1 MVADESL
8 LVLLKH
14 ILCMGHYWI
23 YHCITASLCLTL
35 ISYNPGLALMIM
47 NLEHPDRRI
56 LVSSLTICITL
67 PHGNQFSERNIYLIW
82 GLRTSCNDTWFV
94 ARNIDGICYI
104 TLAWSTEIE
113 VQPQFWL
120 ADKKCSPSLHQ
131 HQVSNHNNIWYYVC
145 VRSLACHSAPLEM
158 AFSIICRY
166 LYSPQHISIQKYIIK
181 RSNTTL

>member
-56 LVSSLTICITL
+56 LVSSLTICIT
-67 PHGNQFSERNIYLIW
+67 PPPPPPWWKSIGTSKAHFMHGSLLNISLYNGLTLSYSNILQSRFSSHDNEP
-82 GLRTSCNDTWFV
+82 RTSRPT
-94 ARNIDGICYI
+94 Y
-104 TLAWSTEIE
+104 LS
-113 VQPQFWL
+113 QFI
-120 ADKKCSPSLHQ
+120 
-131 HQVSNHNNIWYYVC
+131 NNLYYTPPPPPPPPPPLMKVYWY
-145 VRSLACHSAPLEM
+145 
-158 AFSIICRY
+158 F
-166 LYSPQHISIQKYIIK
+166 
-181 RSNTTL
+181 